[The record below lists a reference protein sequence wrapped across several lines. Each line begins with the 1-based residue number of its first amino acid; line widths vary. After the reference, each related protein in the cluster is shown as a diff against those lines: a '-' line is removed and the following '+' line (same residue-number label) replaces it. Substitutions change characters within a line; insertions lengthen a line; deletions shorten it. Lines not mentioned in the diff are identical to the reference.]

1 MCVKNVF
8 VGVKRKKFVNV
19 NESAESSSNEK
30 KEVINASLMF
40 DLGDF
45 GAPAL

>member
-1 MCVKNVF
+1 MSALK
-8 VGVKRKKFVNV
+8 VN
-19 NESAESSSNEK
+19 SNEK